1 MAAVAHISQRYL
13 ESASFRICVLLP
25 SLVAFPQSWTM
36 ELRGVDDFEDE
47 VDNPS
52 QDVQQENKKSS
63 GAYQEFLQFLELGC
77 SGSPIQGYPTVV
89 IVLSTIPPCVRLICL
104 SKLYV

>member
-1 MAAVAHISQRYL
+1 VATVAHVSQRYL
-13 ESASFRICVLLP
+13 ESASFWIGVLLP

-36 ELRGVDDFEDE
+36 ELHGVDDFEDE
-47 VDNPS
+47 VDNQS
-52 QDVQQENKKSS
+52 QDVPQENMKSS

-89 IVLSTIPPCVRLICL
+89 IVLSTIPSFVRLIASL
-104 SKLYV
+104 